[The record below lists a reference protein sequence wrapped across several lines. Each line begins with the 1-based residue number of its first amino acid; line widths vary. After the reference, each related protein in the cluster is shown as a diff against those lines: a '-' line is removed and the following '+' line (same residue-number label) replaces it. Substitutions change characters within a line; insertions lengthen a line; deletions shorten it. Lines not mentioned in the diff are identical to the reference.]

1 MKIYN
6 ANVKEL
12 QDTAGSEYFKFLS
25 RKAHEGAANKAK
37 IDVAEACMR
46 GEIGEAE
53 KRGKTKQEI
62 SKIDAETAVLE
73 TKRKSEKATA
83 DAQLTTTQTK
93 LNMGIN
99 LANIQAKREAE
110 AKDAELQKNV
120 EVKRAA
126 MELEKRRATDLV
138 YATIDR
144 ESAQQKA
151 EAKLY
156 TETKSADGVLYKQR
170 QDAEAKLFANA
181 KAAEGHLLT
190 QKQTA
195 EALYFS
201 TAREAE
207 ANLYA
212 ETKTAEATV
221 AKADAS
227 CYASLKTAE
236 GLKAM
241 AGAYGELAQV
251 LGGPQGLLQYLML
264 EQNTHEKL
272 ALANAQAIQGLQP
285 KITVWNTGD
294 QAGNGEGAG
303 GGVGAIKNIMQSL
316 PPLLSTI
323 NEQTGIQPPGWL
335 AQMGGT
341 GSVQGQGNGNELN
354 TTGKHK
360 GTWVNGT
367 QGK

>member
-1 MKIYN
+1 MK
-6 ANVKEL
+6 
-12 QDTAGSEYFKFLS
+12 
-25 RKAHEGAANKAK
+25 
-37 IDVAEACMR
+37 

-83 DAQLTTTQTK
+83 DAELTTTTTK

-110 AKDAELQKNV
+110 AKDAELQKSV

-138 YATIDR
+138 HATIDR

-156 TETKSADGVLYKQR
+156 AETKSSDGLLYKQR
-170 QDAEAKLFANA
+170 QDAEAKLFADA
-181 KAAEGHLLT
+181 KAAEGQLIT
-190 QKQTA
+190 QKQDA
-195 EALYFS
+195 EAAYYS
-201 TAREAE
+201 TAKEAE
-207 ANLYA
+207 AKLFA
-212 ETKTAEATV
+212 ETKAAQATI
-221 AKADAS
+221 AKADAAFYS
-227 CYASLKTAE
+227 KKKEAE
-236 GLKAM
+236 GMREM
-241 AGAYGELAQV
+241 ASAYGDMANV
-251 LGGPQGLLQYLML
+251 LGGPQGLLQYIML
-264 EQNTHEKL
+264 ERNTHEKL
-272 ALANAQAIQGLQP
+272 ALANAKAINGLQP

-294 QAGNGEGAG
+294 QNGSGSGVE
-303 GGVGAIKNIMQSL
+303 GVGAIKNIMQSL

-335 AQMGGT
+335 AKMGGQE
-341 GSVQGQGNGNELN
+341 QGMEKY
-354 TTGKHK
+354 GKAGTK
-360 GTWVNGT
+360 GTKGTYVNGGD
-367 QGK
+367 GK